1 MDAIAIIFNEIF
13 TKGLERFGRY
23 YSVYRA
29 TVHDNDDPDGH
40 GRLRLIVPIVDKKTP
55 YARWAWP
62 KGNFS
67 GNNYGMQVLPQKG
80 DLVWVEFEH
89 GDRDFPVWSHAYYT
103 KNEKPKEF
111 ANPQVFGFKTPYGFT
126 ILADD
131 STKSLSIT
139 TPNKLVMEFKD
150 KDGTVVIKSGEHN
163 LFKISGDEILQVTSG
178 DSIINQKDGKIF
190 LGNKAKHPGVLG
202 DKNEEVLNKL
212 TGILEELTNNLM
224 VWVATDSAP
233 LAALGI
239 TGEGALAGKL
249 PKTITDIQ
257 ALKLK
262 IKEITSE
269 IVKLQ

>member
-1 MDAIAIIFNEIF
+1 
-13 TKGLERFGRY
+13 
-23 YSVYRA
+23 
-29 TVHDNDDPDGH
+29 
-40 GRLRLIVPIVDKKTP
+40 
-55 YARWAWP
+55 
-62 KGNFS
+62 
-67 GNNYGMQVLPQKG
+67 
-80 DLVWVEFEH
+80 
-89 GDRDFPVWSHAYYT
+89 
-103 KNEKPKEF
+103 
-111 ANPQVFGFKTPYGFT
+111 
-126 ILADD
+126 
-131 STKSLSIT
+131 
-139 TPNKLVMEFKD
+139 MEFKD

-239 TGEGALAGKL
+239 TGERALAGKL